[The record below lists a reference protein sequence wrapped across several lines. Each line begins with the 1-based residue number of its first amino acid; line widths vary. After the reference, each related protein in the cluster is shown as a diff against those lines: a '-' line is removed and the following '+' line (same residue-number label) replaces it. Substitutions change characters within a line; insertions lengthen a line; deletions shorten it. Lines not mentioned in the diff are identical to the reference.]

1 MSENNERDNH
11 SKQLNPNND
20 AYRQARGYAKRPR
33 NWKALVAKSK
43 GFDVKTTR
51 SRSRRKG
58 GGLPFE
64 WDDFGLLPADGLGR
78 LSSDDY

>member
-1 MSENNERDNH
+1 MSENNERDNR

-20 AYRQARGYAKRPR
+20 AYWQARGYAKRPR

-51 SRSRRKG
+51 RRKKG
-58 GGLPFE
+58 GRGLPFE
-64 WDDFGLLPADGLGR
+64 WDDFGLLPGDGLGR
-78 LSSDDY
+78 LSSEDY